1 MAKKED
7 LTSEMHR
14 LESEIE
20 SYGTAV
26 SDAQI
31 WHKRARIEQIKKEL
45 AELNSPAN
53 KFNAGTEKLNEMIKS
68 DAKAFNDPNL
78 LIKIYAMLSR
88 YKCRQNLRRFIMILF
103 ENAIASP
110 DIIDVAVKKMEGIGR
125 NLFECVE
132 GNEEGEEEKKR
143 E

>member
-1 MAKKED
+1 MMSGLPKIINRGLSQKDKLIAEKQA
-7 LTSEMHR
+7 

-53 KFNAGTEKLNEMIKS
+53 KFNAGTEKLNEMMAQKQTQLTPEQMMQLM
-68 DAKAFNDPNL
+68 AQKQA
-78 LIKIYAMLSR
+78 A
-88 YKCRQNLRRFIMILF
+88 
-103 ENAIASP
+103 
-110 DIIDVAVKKMEGIGR
+110 
-125 NLFECVE
+125 
-132 GNEEGEEEKKR
+132 
-143 E
+143 